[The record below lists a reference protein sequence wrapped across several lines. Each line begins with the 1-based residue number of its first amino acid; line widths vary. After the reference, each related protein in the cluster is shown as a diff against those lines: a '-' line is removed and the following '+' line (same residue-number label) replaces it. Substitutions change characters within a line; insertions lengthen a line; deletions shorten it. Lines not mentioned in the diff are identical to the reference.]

1 MDQIVTQ
8 PLAAWDPRRD
18 DEASRTL
25 AAELE
30 AGKVLFFPHL
40 DFALRPAEKR
50 FLDPRWSDGRAK
62 NISFDPAQGTL
73 KGAAGN
79 APDLDDLKAMLA
91 RFHAQA
97 LGLVQALLPGYTAAL
112 RIAPASF
119 RPMPVAGRASSW
131 RKDDSRLHIDAFP
144 SRPNRGERILRVFSN
159 VNPRGE
165 PRVWRVGEPFADL
178 AARLLPQL
186 PKPLPG
192 SAAVLAAL
200 RITKSR
206 RSDYDHYMLALHDR
220 MKGDAEYQKSAP
232 QQTMPFPPGCTW
244 ICFSDQTSHAVMSGQ
259 HMFEQTLHLP
269 VAALYDPSSSP
280 LRVMERLTGRA
291 LA

>member
-40 DFALRPAEKR
+40 DFALRPEEKR

-73 KGAAGN
+73 KGATGN

-280 LRVMERLTGRA
+280 LRVMERLAGRA

>member
-1 MDQIVTQ
+1 MNQIVAQ
-8 PLAAWDPRRD
+8 ELGAWNPRP
-18 DEASRTL
+18 DEQRSRAL

-30 AGKVLFFPHL
+30 AGKVLYFPHL
-40 DFALRPAEKR
+40 DFSLLPEEKR

-62 NISFDPAQGTL
+62 NISFDPAQDTL
-73 KGAAGN
+73 KGATGN
-79 APDLDDLKAMLA
+79 RADLDDLKTMVA

-97 LGLVQALLPGYTAAL
+97 LALVHALLPGYTDHL

-119 RPMPVAGRASSW
+119 RPMPVAGRSSSW

-165 PRVWRVGEPFADL
+165 PRVWRVGEPFTDL
-178 AARLLPQL
+178 AARMMPRL

-192 SAAVLAAL
+192 AAAVLAAL
-200 RITKSR
+200 HVTKSK

-220 MKGDAEYQKSAP
+220 MKSDAAYQKTAP
-232 QQTMPFPPGCTW
+232 QQTMPFPPGCSW

-259 HMFEQTLHLP
+259 FMFEQTLHLP
-269 VAALYDPSSSP
+269 MAAQYEPDASP
-280 LRVMERLTGRA
+280 LRVLERIAGRA